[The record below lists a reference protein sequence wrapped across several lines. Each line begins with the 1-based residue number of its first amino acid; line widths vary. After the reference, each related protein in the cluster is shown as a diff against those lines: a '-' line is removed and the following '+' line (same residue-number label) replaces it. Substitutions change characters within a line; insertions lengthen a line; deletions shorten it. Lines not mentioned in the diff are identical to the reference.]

1 MLVGATDAGSL
12 RSPLWGF
19 ALALPLGGLLL
30 LLAAPSAD
38 VHWEHHPS
46 HFWLVLGTAAVSTTL
61 AFATSATA
69 LRRADARLFLISLS
83 FLAAAGFLTLHALAT
98 PGVLL
103 DGPNQG
109 FTIATPVGLL
119 LAAVFAGW
127 SALPLPPA
135 RAQALMRHAQLLRA
149 GLVLVMVV
157 WAALSLG
164 SVPPLDDP
172 TPAERASGGLVALA
186 VLALIPYAF
195 AAWRYAA
202 MAMRTGA
209 PLLLAVASAF
219 TLLAEAMVAVAL
231 ARSWHASWWEWHVL
245 MLMAF
250 GAIAYSARRED
261 GEERFSDLYLDQTA
275 AGKREVSVMFADLE
289 GFTSFS
295 EGRDPREVSEMLN
308 TYLSVAIPP
317 IVRQHGK
324 RDQPSARPLRRG
336 GVVERGDGAQRDH
349 RPGHHHRDQR
359 AAHELRV
366 PHDRLRALRWQRE
379 RRPAGEEG
387 RHEQAHRRGDRE
399 ALVRPLEEHPG
410 RGERVQREEAGGGQK
425 GQRDEEQAC
434 IGAPQRDA
442 ARGERER
449 RAHGRGA
456 EHEPEVGGMV
466 LPADVG
472 ARRGEDQDQPRER
485 ERQRQW
491 GQA

>member
-308 TYLSVAIPP
+308 AYLRVAIPP
-317 IVRQHGK
+317 IVREYDGEID
-324 RDQPSARPLRRG
+324 RLIGDAIMATWGTRGDQPDHARRA
-336 GVVERGDGAQRDH
+336 VEAALAMQRETGRIAAEH
-349 RPGHHHRDQR
+349 PGWPRFR
-359 AAHELRV
+359 AAVNSGEVLVGVLGAESGRSYTVIGDTVNLAARLESQAPPGRV
-366 PHDRLRALRWQRE
+366 VIGGNTLRALPGTRV
-379 RRPAGEEG
+379 
-387 RHEQAHRRGDRE
+387 E
-399 ALVRPLEEHPG
+399 ALAGIRVKG
-410 RGERVQREEAGGGQK
+410 RADPVDAYLVH
-425 GQRDEEQAC
+425 DSVSPS
-434 IGAPQRDA
+434 APA
-442 ARGERER
+442 
-449 RAHGRGA
+449 
-456 EHEPEVGGMV
+456 
-466 LPADVG
+466 
-472 ARRGEDQDQPRER
+472 
-485 ERQRQW
+485 
-491 GQA
+491 